1 MSQIKNILA
10 ICIPVVF
17 LFFMI
22 IMKNRTIEWSNTL
35 IGKLII
41 ICVILFYAEINLT
54 YGFLAL
60 MFTVFYFRIFFSIE
74 SDKNLIYEPDTVLI
88 SSRTRKVK
96 RKAIPVPLTI
106 YQTWKTKDLPPK
118 MKECVE
124 KLKRDNPEFDHHL
137 YDDNDCRQFIK
148 SNYDSDVLNAY
159 DSLLPGAYKSDLWR
173 YCILYKKG
181 GIYLDI
187 KFQCEPGF
195 KLLEMAL
202 EDETF
207 VLDRMFINPY
217 LTIDPFL
224 KLLNTPDL
232 YEKTKDMIDKEQ
244 WKNKEVGIYNAV
256 IATVPENPVIFKC
269 ILQIVK
275 NVKNNYYGFNALY
288 PTGPGLLSQKYFERN
303 YKSKVNK
310 FKYFN
315 SIEGT
320 YITNKNR
327 KVLSHYPE
335 YRNEQSLVTN
345 ANPKKN
351 TYYLNLWKMKD
362 IYLVKE
368 LGEMNKLSNN
378 NPVTI
383 KYHNNIPILDGP
395 QDKGPQDKGPRSVIT
410 QRFQ

>member
-124 KLKRDNPEFDHHL
+124 KLKSDNPEFDHHL

-232 YEKTKDMIDKEQ
+232 YEKTKDMIDKNQ
-244 WKNKEVGIYNAV
+244 WKKKEVGIYNAV

-368 LGEMNKLSNN
+368 LDEMNKLSNN
-378 NPVTI
+378 PITI

-395 QDKGPQDKGPRSVIT
+395 QDKGPRSVIT

>member
-1 MSQIKNILA
+1 
-10 ICIPVVF
+10 
-17 LFFMI
+17 
-22 IMKNRTIEWSNTL
+22 MKNRTIEWSNTL

-88 SSRTRKVK
+88 SSRTIKVK

-124 KLKRDNPEFDHHL
+124 KLKSDNPEFDHHL

-378 NPVTI
+378 NPITI